1 MYDKFHHH
9 IGCFT
14 VDSRQSY
21 PERVIGVLP
30 MIHLLG
36 AGDHVS
42 DGDVFRRPER
52 IVAVS
57 IVLKE
62 EKEQNNLKLSD
73 EMTDVMSKH
82 RRI

>member
-1 MYDKFHHH
+1 
-9 IGCFT
+9 
-14 VDSRQSY
+14 
-21 PERVIGVLP
+21 